1 MYLQP
6 KNLNEALSMLQE
18 SNPKVIAGGTDV
30 YPSLS
35 AGHQI
40 AKFLDV
46 TRIHGFNEIS
56 SQDRVVRIGP
66 AVTWSDILQAD
77 LPPAFD
83 ALKQAA
89 CEVGSVQI
97 QNVGT
102 IVGNVCNAS
111 PAADG
116 VPPLLALDVQIE
128 LASRECGTRILPL
141 SQFIKGVRNT
151 DRKPDELISAIIVNS
166 APSGMRSAFEKLGSR
181 RYLVI
186 SIAMTAV
193 NVLLDDDGLIA
204 NVRIAVGS
212 CSAVALRLHRL
223 EKVLQGKDPRDISI
237 LKSHVASLSPLDDVR
252 GTAVYRLA
260 AAQEQIYRCLR
271 RACDV

>member
-6 KNLNEALSMLQE
+6 QNLNEALSMLQE

-30 YPSLS
+30 YPTLS

-89 CEVGSVQI
+89 CEVGA
-97 QNVGT
+97 
-102 IVGNVCNAS
+102 CKFKMLE
-111 PAADG
+111 
-116 VPPLLALDVQIE
+116 LLWV
-128 LASRECGTRILPL
+128 T
-141 SQFIKGVRNT
+141 FV
-151 DRKPDELISAIIVNS
+151 
-166 APSGMRSAFEKLGSR
+166 M
-181 RYLVI
+181 
-186 SIAMTAV
+186 
-193 NVLLDDDGLIA
+193 
-204 NVRIAVGS
+204 
-212 CSAVALRLHRL
+212 H
-223 EKVLQGKDPRDISI
+223 LQ
-237 LKSHVASLSPLDDVR
+237 LQMVSHHYSH
-252 GTAVYRLA
+252 
-260 AAQEQIYRCLR
+260 
-271 RACDV
+271 